1 MEGGGGFPY
10 PISHIPLIHMPV
22 VKSFY
27 SIQLLEKLFLPL
39 DQITLFFLKMFVKV
53 QQHKKFISILGYI
66 CVPYQGV
73 IATHLFTSSRV

>member
-1 MEGGGGFPY
+1 MEGGGG
-10 PISHIPLIHMPV
+10 SHIPYPP
-22 VKSFY
+22 Y
-27 SIQLLEKLFLPL
+27 PYAGGEKLFLPL
-39 DQITLFFLKMFVKV
+39 DQITLFFKKMFVKV